1 MKFKQRGR
9 EEQAEQDGTAVRS
22 TSFFFQYA
30 LLRFALLCSDLLRN
44 DLFIIH
50 FLQSFKII
58 CFSSKQKKT
67 KKKSWLQQTK
77 EKNAINIR
85 FCYRSLRP
93 LLLTF
98 NLLLSSDSEI
108 TTRKFLPNSTFLKW
122 KIIQEPLHVELI
134 HLSITF
140 N

>member
-1 MKFKQRGR
+1 MGAVMHLGEMKFKQRGR

-58 CFSSKQKKT
+58 CFSSKQKNKKNHGFNKQ
-67 KKKSWLQQTK
+67 KKKILSTY
-77 EKNAINIR
+77 ASATDR
-85 FCYRSLRP
+85 FA
-93 LLLTF
+93 
-98 NLLLSSDSEI
+98 
-108 TTRKFLPNSTFLKW
+108 
-122 KIIQEPLHVELI
+122 H
-134 HLSITF
+134 
-140 N
+140 